1 MRIAIVSDT
10 HGNVTNFKKVVSWLN
25 KENIQTILHCGDIGD
40 PESLKESLS
49 DFKGKFLGVFGNM
62 DKGFKILIDEY
73 NKIPKVEVKEDIFEI
88 EIENPPSPEASAGR
102 RKIAFCHFPDEAKK
116 LAQSGKFDLVFYGHT
131 HRPWDEKIPAFAKG
145 FGEAKNECHMI
156 NPGELAGQFYKP
168 TFAIYDTAT
177 EKLEL
182 KILEKL

>member
-10 HGNVTNFKKVVSWLN
+10 HGNVTNFKKVVDWLN
-25 KENIQTILHCGDIGD
+25 KENIQTILHCGDIGS

-49 DFKGKFLGVFGNM
+49 DFKGAFLGVFGNM

-88 EIENPPSPEASAGR
+88 EIEDPPSPQGASARR
-102 RKIAFCHFPDEAKK
+102 RKIAFCHFPGEAKK
-116 LAQSGKFDLVFYGHT
+116 LAQSGRFDLVFYGHT
-131 HRPWDEKIPAFAKG
+131 HRPWDERVPSG
-145 FGEAKNECHMI
+145 RGECHMI

-168 TFAIYDTAT
+168 TFAVYDTAMDL
-177 EKLEL
+177 LEL